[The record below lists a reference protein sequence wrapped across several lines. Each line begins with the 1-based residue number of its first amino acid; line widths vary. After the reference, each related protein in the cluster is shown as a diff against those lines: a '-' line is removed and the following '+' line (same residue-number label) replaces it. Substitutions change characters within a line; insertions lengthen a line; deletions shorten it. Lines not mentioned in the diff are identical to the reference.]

1 MPIFLFFLDKKTFG
15 RCIVQCIQT
24 KVLYIRIQEEKKRI
38 KEGQYGGINY
48 IATRASTPLKLLS
61 FTLKNPVL
69 LSQSVHDFNWRF
81 FFKMG
86 GKISIGRSYVVLR
99 ISQPSVFRLVFV
111 INNFVVFS
119 VGRSVRMQYLLR
131 RHLMFP
137 LRTIVSLCFRLHT
150 FFYYI
155 TSVVL

>member
-1 MPIFLFFLDKKTFG
+1 M
-15 RCIVQCIQT
+15 
-24 KVLYIRIQEEKKRI
+24 
-38 KEGQYGGINY
+38 
-48 IATRASTPLKLLS
+48 
-61 FTLKNPVL
+61 
-69 LSQSVHDFNWRF
+69 
-81 FFKMG
+81 
-86 GKISIGRSYVVLR
+86 ISIGGFFQNGRQNFIWPFLCS